1 MARPD
6 PVLTFPSRRRTAAV
20 RITAAFSVALAFA
33 LGVYLLLEFTRPNG
47 GLISFSFLIILPGA
61 ISAFVAYVADP
72 WGERSRGA
80 YLLVPVW
87 LSFAA
92 VAASALFLREG
103 VICIVMLLPL
113 WLLSGMAGAALTYR
127 FRRRRPEV
135 DIDAFYSAALLALP
149 VIALQIEPFIPL
161 PEATRTVSRS
171 IVIHAPPHA
180 IWPLLRGVPDV
191 RLGEGRWNLTQDVL
205 GVPRPAGAR
214 LIGDGLG
221 ADRHAVWS
229 HGIRFR
235 ERIIDWKVNE
245 RIGWRFIFDDVAA
258 WAFTD
263 RHLTPNGS
271 YFRVTTGGYAVEALP
286 GGSSRVT
293 LTTRYWMR
301 TPVNAYCGLWG
312 ELFLGDLESNLLA
325 VIRQRAEGGP
335 VAH

>member
-1 MARPD
+1 MLAP
-6 PVLTFPSRRRTAAV
+6 PSRRRTAAI
-20 RITAAFSVALAFA
+20 RITAALAVALAFA

-87 LSFAA
+87 LSLAA
-92 VAASALFLREG
+92 IVASAAFLREG
-103 VICIVMLLPL
+103 VICIVMLAPL
-113 WLLSGMAGAALTYR
+113 WLLSGMAGAALTYS

-149 VIALQIEPFIPL
+149 VIALQVEPFIPL
-161 PEATRTVSRS
+161 PEASRTVSRS
-171 IVIHAPPHA
+171 VVVHAPPQA

-191 RLGEGRWNLTQDVL
+191 RPGEGRWNFTQDVI
-205 GVPRPAGAR
+205 GVPRPVGAR
-214 LIGDGLG
+214 LIGNGLG

-229 HGIRFR
+229 HRIRFR
-235 ERIIDWKVNE
+235 ERVVDWEPNE

-263 RHLTPNGS
+263 RHLTPNSS
-271 YFRVTTGGYAVEALP
+271 YFRVTTGGYAVEALS
-286 GGSSRVT
+286 GGGSRVT

-301 TPVNAYCGLWG
+301 TPVNAYCALWG
-312 ELFLGDLESNLLA
+312 KLFLGDLENNLLA
-325 VIRQRAEGGP
+325 VIRQRAEGRP
-335 VAH
+335 AAR